1 VKRTPIE
8 DRFWAKVAKGEPDEC
23 WEWLGAKDRH
33 GYGSIGKSGSN
44 GSVKVTRLSY
54 EIHYGA
60 IADGLV
66 VCHRCDNP
74 ACVNPAHLFTGTQAD
89 NMADMVK
96 KRRHARHAVTHCP
109 EGHELVGYNLTT
121 SKTERRCRTC
131 HNEYRRAWRAERRAK
146 GLRAS

>member
-1 VKRTPIE
+1 MKRTPIE

-33 GYGSIGKSGSN
+33 GYGSIGN
-44 GSVKVTRLSY
+44 GSHGTTKATRLSY
-54 EIHYGA
+54 ELHHGTIP
-60 IADGLV
+60 DGYV

-74 ACVNPAHLFTGTQAD
+74 PCVNPAHLFLGTQAE
-89 NMADMVK
+89 NLADMVE

-109 EGHELVGYNLTT
+109 EGHELAGDNLTAA
-121 SKTERRCRTC
+121 KGERRCRTC